1 MVLAAEK
8 YPDTPR
14 IGDVLRIAEDSDTC
28 VTFHAGTQINSENM
42 PVTSGGRVLCVTAT
56 APTLREAQAL
66 AYAHIEDIRFT
77 GMQYRSDIGYRA
89 VDLI

>member
-1 MVLAAEK
+1 MK
-8 YPDTPR
+8 
-14 IGDVLRIAEDSDTC
+14 IADDSDAC
-28 VTFHAGTQINSENM
+28 VTFHAGTQINSEGM

-56 APTLREAQAL
+56 APTLREAQKL
-66 AYAHIEDIRFT
+66 AYAHIENIRFH